1 MRGKC
6 GARKHAPYATAINQP
21 FTKTMQVGGM
31 SNYRRPFVLGAR
43 IFFTVAL
50 ANRGSRMLV
59 DHIDLLRGAVSQ
71 TRQERPFAINAWV
84 VLPDHLH
91 CVLTL
96 PAGDAGYPTRWRLIK
111 TRFSRQLPVGP
122 LRPSHIRRGER
133 GIWQRRYWEHHI
145 RDNAD
150 FAAHVRYCWTN
161 PVKHGF
167 VGSPEEWPYSSIHRD
182 IAHGEYDPKNG
193 GHFLI
198 P

>member
-1 MRGKC
+1 
-6 GARKHAPYATAINQP
+6 
-21 FTKTMQVGGM
+21 M
-31 SNYRRPFVLGAR
+31 SNYRRPFIPGAG

-59 DHIDLLRGAVSQ
+59 DHIDLLRGAVRQ

-96 PAGDAGYPTRWRLIK
+96 PAEDADYPTRWRLIK
-111 TRFSRQLPVGP
+111 TRFSRQLPAGP

-145 RDNAD
+145 RDHSD

-182 IAHGEYDPKNG
+182 IANGDHDPKNAG
-193 GHFLI
+193 QFVI

>member
-1 MRGKC
+1 
-6 GARKHAPYATAINQP
+6 
-21 FTKTMQVGGM
+21 M
-31 SNYRRPFVLGAR
+31 SSYRRPPVTGATV
-43 IFFTVAL
+43 FFTVAL
-50 ANRGSRMLV
+50 AQRGS
-59 DHIDLLRGAVSQ
+59 DLLRGEVALLRQAVRQ
-71 TRQERPFAINAWV
+71 TKAERPFDIEAWV

-145 RDNAD
+145 RDSAD